1 LNLRR
6 WLPPILWLGAIL
18 TATSIPGHF
27 LPPQSFRFE
36 DKLAHTLMYGV
47 LGFLLARAMDDPL
60 LTTRRRAW
68 MGAFLLC
75 ITIGATD
82 EWHQKYIQGRSADGS
97 DWVADATGGLIG
109 ASIWMFLGRNRAAR
123 TA

>member
-1 LNLRR
+1 M
-6 WLPPILWLGAIL
+6 GAIL

-27 LPPQSFRFE
+27 LPPPSFRLE
-36 DKLAHTLMYGV
+36 DKLAHFFMYGV
-47 LGFLLARAMDDPL
+47 LGCLLARAMDDPHQ
-60 LTTRRRAW
+60 TTRPRAW
-68 MGAFLLC
+68 MGAILLC

-82 EWHQKYIQGRSADGS
+82 EWHQKYIQGRSADGA
-97 DWVADATGGLIG
+97 DWIAAATGGLIG